1 MSLGSAAHYFGG
13 GAVDSAGSV
22 VRVDHY
28 LGVAVIGMGS
38 GSKADEAVG
47 EYVYPLPLEGFP
59 VRQKS
64 DPLSVI
70 GPLSA
75 AAELMGVPPGSS
87 PAEVGKTKTH
97 PLPAAQK
104 QKRP

>member
-1 MSLGSAAHYFGG
+1 M
-13 GAVDSAGSV
+13 
-22 VRVDHY
+22 RVDHY

-38 GSKADEAVG
+38 GSEAAEAIADR
-47 EYVYPLPLEGFP
+47 VYPLPLEGFP

-75 AAELMGVPPGSS
+75 VS
-87 PAEVGKTKTH
+87 
-97 PLPAAQK
+97 
-104 QKRP
+104 